1 MKRLYASAIIAIAT
15 IINAI
20 AQSQLPHIP
29 VSTPEPHTSI
39 WERFLGYCIFAAVIG
54 GIAGGFRYIKE
65 RIQDYLERR
74 RARKIQQQAQ
84 PDDTPYGTYYNS
96 KHKKV
101 IIMPPLEPGI
111 DDQSETKEES

>member
-1 MKRLYASAIIAIAT
+1 MKRFYASAIIAIAT

-54 GIAGGFRYIKE
+54 GIASGFRYIKE
-65 RIQDYLERR
+65 RIQDCLERR

-84 PDDTPYGTYYNS
+84 PNDTPYGTYYNS

-101 IIMPPLEPGI
+101 IIMPPSESDV

>member
-1 MKRLYASAIIAIAT
+1 MKRFYAPSIIAIASV
-15 IINAI
+15 ISAI
-20 AQSQLPHIP
+20 AQSSIPHIP
-29 VSTPEPHTSI
+29 VSPPEPHNSFWT
-39 WERFLGYCIFAAVIG
+39 RLLGYCIFAAIVG
-54 GIAGGFRYIKE
+54 GIASGFRAIKE

-84 PDDTPYGTYYNS
+84 PDDTPYGTYSNS

-111 DDQSETKEES
+111 DDQSETEDK